1 MPVKKKTAKPSAKIV
16 SPVSNHLAGET
27 AEDTKIS
34 KRQPYERALAN
45 LAQRIFFRED
55 EPGSKLPTERQLA
68 LDLNVDRTS
77 LRVALK
83 HLESMKILD
92 IRQGGGIYVRDY
104 QKHAGIEFISTLFE
118 ILEAEGKLDK
128 IDQYLMEET
137 WEFWI
142 TFMPEILKLAVPRHT
157 IRDLRSLMEVFDEE
171 LKCIDDRDK
180 VVDLEVKSQ
189 DLVADVAKNLLIS
202 LLMNTSRALRRRM
215 LSLFFHVLDEETIRA
230 HIQIKQELV
239 YQVMRT
245 GNMSAI
251 PELYG
256 QALRDLR
263 QKMRLV
269 IFKS

>member
-1 MPVKKKTAKPSAKIV
+1 MPKEKKISKQTPDNSSAG
-16 SPVSNHLAGET
+16 SNCLAGESP
-27 AEDTKIS
+27 EDVKIS

-55 EPGSKLPTERQLA
+55 EPGTKLPTERQLA

-83 HLESMKILD
+83 HLESMKVLD

-104 QKHAGIEFISTLFE
+104 QKHAGIEFISNLFE
-118 ILEAEGKLDK
+118 ILEAEGKLEK

-157 IRDLRSLMEVFDEE
+157 IRDLRGLMEIFDEE

-180 VVDLEVKSQ
+180 VADLEVKSQ

-202 LLMNTSRALRRRM
+202 LLMNTSRTLRRRM

-245 GNMSAI
+245 GDMSAV

-256 QALRDLR
+256 QALREMR